1 MNNTDNNN
9 IEERIYS
16 VSEVYYLI
24 KKHIFTI
31 SLISASIFILSIIYT
46 INIDSQYSSSSTI
59 IVSKDPNSM
68 NMLDVGFGS
77 NKNFIDNEIEILK
90 SKTTFVLAVKE
101 LVKDSKNHNMYIF
114 KNRKNLNSDSTI
126 YKIAAKLSKSTS
138 ISNKRNTDAINIS
151 VTSHDYNE
159 AAILTNTIV
168 KVYKNRDL
176 KWINNEMSHLKDF
189 LIEQLELKEIELN
202 EVEIRLKDFQEE
214 EKIFSLDANS
224 KSLLES
230 LTSFETEYNKLIIKQ
245 KISEENENQLNNKLT
260 NEEQDIL
267 DQIVNTPNQTINKI
281 RLEMSVLEGEKIS
294 ISSKYGINHSAVL
307 DLEKQIKNLEVSLKI
322 ETERMLDMGV
332 FSADPLLYRQSI
344 MDSIISINVMK
355 VSLDSQIDAF
365 LNMVE
370 KYNEKLGELPNKLLE
385 FTRLERERIIHA
397 ETYSFMSQKLEEA
410 RIGEASQLD
419 KIRVVDPGVPNN
431 IPIYPDKKLNIILGF
446 IFGISAGLGVALI
459 IELLDNTIKSI
470 EQLERRG
477 LSILTMIPAIGKQI
491 NNKKTKKYS
500 IKNSNVEK
508 LQRRLI
514 THEDP
519 KSPISEAYRGLRTSL
534 MYSKNEDNCN
544 IILVSSPGPGE
555 GKTTTIANLAITYA
569 NLGKRT
575 LLIDSDLRK
584 PVVHKVFNV
593 DKTPGLTSYL
603 TQNEKLSSIVN
614 KTDIENLEVVT
625 SGVVPPNPSELLD
638 SKKMTSFIEEIKNE
652 YDVVLFDSPPLIA
665 VTDPY
670 VLLKHIKQFVL
681 VVRAGVTERGG
692 LNRVLTAVEQSN
704 LEVTGVVMNAMKEEH
719 SYGAGYYYN
728 YYQYYYAEK

>member
-1 MNNTDNNN
+1 MDNIDNNN
-9 IEERIYS
+9 FEERNYS
-16 VSEVYYLI
+16 ISEVYYLI
-24 KKHIFTI
+24 KKHLFII
-31 SLISASIFILSIIYT
+31 SFISISIFVLSIIYT
-46 INIDSQYSSSSTI
+46 LNIDSKYSSSSTI

-68 NMLDVGFGS
+68 NMLDMGFNN
-77 NKNFIDNEIEILK
+77 NKNYIDNEIEILK

-101 LVKDSKNHNMYIF
+101 LVKDTKNHNIHLLRD
-114 KNRKNLNSDSTI
+114 RKNLNSDSTI
-126 YKIAAKLSKSTS
+126 YKIAAKLSKATS

-159 AAILTNTIV
+159 AALLTNIIV
-168 KVYKNRDL
+168 QVYKDRDL
-176 KWINNEMSHLKDF
+176 KWINNEMSHLKNF
-189 LIEQLELKEIELN
+189 LIEQLKLKDIELN
-202 EVEIRLKDFQEE
+202 EIEVRLKDFQEE

-245 KISEENENQLNNKLT
+245 KISQENENQLNEKLT
-260 NEEQDIL
+260 NEEQNIL

-294 ISSKYGINHSAVL
+294 ISSKYGNNHSAVL
-307 DLEKQIKNLEVSLKI
+307 DLEKQLKNLEESLKI
-322 ETERMLDMGV
+322 ETERMLDLGV
-332 FSADPLLYRQSI
+332 YSADPLLYRQSI

-355 VSLDSQIDAF
+355 VSLESQIDAYY
-365 LNMVE
+365 NMVE
-370 KYNEKLGELPNKLLE
+370 NYNEKLGELPDKLLE

-419 KIRVVDPGVPNN
+419 KIRVVDKGVPNN
-431 IPIYPDKKLNIILGF
+431 VPIYPDKKLNILLGL
-446 IFGISAGLGVALI
+446 IFGVSMGLGVALI

-584 PVVHKVFNV
+584 PVIHKVFNV

-603 TQNEKLSSIVN
+603 TQDEKLSSIIN
-614 KTDIENLEVVT
+614 KTDIENLEVIT

-638 SKKMTSFIEEIKNE
+638 SKKMNSFIKEIKNE

-692 LNRVLTAVEQSN
+692 LNRVLTAIKQSN